1 MTHMSKKTLLAF
13 AAVVL
18 VVGTGVFAFLPKAVV
33 ADKRAAVA
41 EDAKSIKAKGK
52 TKARSSKALAA
63 LLKPETNVEAP
74 IHDAALLAISQDE
87 RQRREQQ
94 LAGLFESVA
103 LKVASLGFDLDVDPS
118 TLSEAKLKEL
128 EVGVEKASVALE
140 QAVEEI
146 MDDPDAVAFADKVDA
161 QFAAFESANLNDRD
175 AMLPELRGNLEKLVD
190 QIVAKAKMKIGR

>member
-1 MTHMSKKTLLAF
+1 MSKKAILAVV
-13 AAVVL
+13 AAVL
-18 VVGTGVFAFLPKAVV
+18 VVGSCVSVFLFKSG
-33 ADKRAAVA
+33 VA
-41 EDAKSIKAKGK
+41 EGRTYVATSDKSARPTGK

-74 IHDAALLAISQDE
+74 IEDSALAAIANDE
-87 RQRREQQ
+87 RQRRDQQ

-103 LKVASLGFDLDVDPS
+103 IKVASIGLDLDVDPS

-128 EVGVEKASVALE
+128 EVRVEKASVALE

-146 MDDPDAVAFADKVDA
+146 MDDPEASSFADKVDA
-161 QFAAFESANLNDRD
+161 QFSVFESASLRERD

-190 QIVAKAKMKIGR
+190 QVISRAKSKIGR

>member
-1 MTHMSKKTLLAF
+1 MSKKTLMAF
-13 AAVVL
+13 AAAVL
-18 VVGTGVFAFLPKAVV
+18 VVGAGVFAFLPKAVV
-33 ADKRAAVA
+33 VDKRAAVA

-74 IHDAALLAISQDE
+74 IQDAALLAISHDE

-128 EVGVEKASVALE
+128 VVRVEKASVALE

-146 MDDPDAVAFADKVDA
+146 MDDPDAGAFADKVDA
-161 QFAAFESANLNDRD
+161 QFAAFESANLKDRD

-190 QIVAKAKMKIGR
+190 QVVAKAKMKVGR

>member
-1 MTHMSKKTLLAF
+1 MSKKTLMAF
-13 AAVVL
+13 AAAVL
-18 VVGTGVFAFLPKAVV
+18 VVGAGVFAFLPKAVV
-33 ADKRAAVA
+33 VDKRAAVA

-74 IHDAALLAISQDE
+74 IQDAALLAISHDE

-128 EVGVEKASVALE
+128 EVRVEKASVALE

-146 MDDPDAVAFADKVDA
+146 MDDPDAGAFADKVDA
-161 QFAAFESANLNDRD
+161 QFAAFESANLKDRD

-190 QIVAKAKMKIGR
+190 QVVAKAKMKVGR

>member
-74 IHDAALLAISQDE
+74 IQDAALLAISQDE

-190 QIVAKAKMKIGR
+190 QVVAKAKMKIGR

>member
-74 IHDAALLAISQDE
+74 IQDAALLAISQDE

-161 QFAAFESANLNDRD
+161 QFAAFESANLNAPD

>member
-1 MTHMSKKTLLAF
+1 MSKKTLMAF
-13 AAVVL
+13 AAAVL
-18 VVGTGVFAFLPKAVV
+18 VVGAGVFAFLPKAVV

-41 EDAKSIKAKGK
+41 EDTKSINPKGK

-63 LLKPETNVEAP
+63 LLRPETNVEAP
-74 IHDAALLAISQDE
+74 IEDAALLAISQDE

-128 EVGVEKASVALE
+128 EVRVEKASVALE

-146 MDDPDAVAFADKVDA
+146 MDDPDAGAFADKVDA
-161 QFAAFESANLNDRD
+161 QFAAFESANLKDRD

-190 QIVAKAKMKIGR
+190 QIVAKAKMKVGR

>member
-1 MTHMSKKTLLAF
+1 MSKKTLLAF

-74 IHDAALLAISQDE
+74 IQDAALLAISQDE

>member
-74 IHDAALLAISQDE
+74 IQDAALLAISQDE

>member
-1 MTHMSKKTLLAF
+1 MSKKTLLAF

-74 IHDAALLAISQDE
+74 IQDAALLAISQDE

-103 LKVASLGFDLDVDPS
+103 LKVASLGFDLDIDPS